1 MAERRIPRAQQ
12 RSRINLGEPSEIEY
26 WAKSLGVTKE
36 RLVEAVKKV
45 GDDIQAVRSEV
56 RVRRTD

>member
-12 RSRINLGEPSEIEY
+12 RSRINMGEPSEIAY

-36 RLVEAVKKV
+36 RLIEAIEKV
-45 GDDIQAVRSEV
+45 GDDVQAVRREV
-56 RVRRTD
+56 GERR